1 MKLVSRNQTLLVPAS
16 SSKTGT
22 QLELAAEDIGSLAA
36 EPKIDTSQ
44 GDAESWSQT
53 EQMVLETMLRQ
64 YPKGTEQRWEK
75 IAENLSNKTKVCI
88 IQYFDKEFKIRME
101 GSHYEQD
108 FHFNSNL
115 RNFFF

>member
-75 IAENLSNKTKVCI
+75 IAENLSNKTKEDCI
-88 IQYFDKEFKIRME
+88 ARYKHLVELVKKKKEAV
-101 GSHYEQD
+101 GT
-108 FHFNSNL
+108 
-115 RNFFF
+115 